1 MISGLVCKSDI
12 QHEAADATHGVW
24 VEGRR
29 QPSRLIS
36 REPALLSKQMRD
48 PYEILGVSPAA
59 SETELRVAY
68 RKLVQRHHPDHNDGS
83 LESARKFEE
92 VQEAYA
98 RVREL
103 RAAGAIRT
111 AGMSAAGPGARDAS
125 AADEPSGESVEA
137 RLADLERQVREAQ
150 AARAE
155 AEAAAADARRR
166 ARAAASDASERAGRP
181 SDEELGYVTTDDSFS
196 KIFDDAASRLGAW
209 LSEAESGVSDQM
221 TDAPRHP
228 ARKRVA
234 DLIEELEGRLR
245 REPPRS

>member
-1 MISGLVCKSDI
+1 
-12 QHEAADATHGVW
+12 
-24 VEGRR
+24 
-29 QPSRLIS
+29 
-36 REPALLSKQMRD
+36 MRD
-48 PYEILGVSPAA
+48 PYEVLGVSPAA
-59 SETELRVAY
+59 SETELRAAY
-68 RKLVQRHHPDHNDGS
+68 RKLVQRHHPDHNNGS
-83 LESARKFEE
+83 PESAWKFEE

-98 RVREL
+98 RVREM

-111 AGMSAAGPGARDAS
+111 AGMSAAGAGAPDAG
-125 AADEPSGESVEA
+125 AADESGGESVVA

-166 ARAAASDASERAGRP
+166 ARAAATDARERAGRP

-196 KIFDDAASRLGAW
+196 KILDDAASRLGAW
-209 LSEAESGVSDQM
+209 LSEAESEVSDRVMDTQ
-221 TDAPRHP
+221 RHP

-245 REPPRS
+245 RKPPR